1 MPASRLIV
9 RRVLLAAFLAAGL
22 GPVTLGA
29 WSVPAPDVA
38 ARFDLLQ
45 NGGFEDGGEQPT
57 FWRAHPRKDNDRNL
71 HGRDVE
77 HARSG
82 VASGRIVWLD
92 PIAGPNKAGLQWNRY
107 GLAVEG
113 GSTLLFSGFT
123 KVEGVPVGGAGI
135 HMYDAEGGHL
145 GFVKADANREEAGW
159 RPFVREV
166 RLPAGARTIGVA
178 LYTRQGGTTWFDD
191 VSLLGTPSTEA
202 LRATPR
208 LDGGLSDGCWADEGA
223 IRGFVR
229 HDGQGTAR
237 EDTRAWLAYDDE
249 NLYVAFA
256 CPFPAGS
263 VLKQNAEKHDGDTW
277 YDDSIEVFV
286 DPWHEHTAYFQLAV
300 NCKGVVRDSRG
311 QDVSWDSGARAR
323 VGQGEDA
330 WTVELALPFRSLQ
343 LTLACRETWGI
354 NLVRNDRVNGET
366 VTWSLGGFHQPGR
379 FGNVALAP
387 HLTPFI
393 LPQVR
398 ERAAELGVACARIRE
413 EVAGV
418 GLAPAVAPGVHALL
432 GEADEGIARLGEAGR
447 AGGEGKTVPAAELRE
462 VLRSVEDSLSRA
474 RDAAVAQLFSAD
486 AAADGDRFSVVIA
499 HSLQKVLR
507 EGSVGDGLLAR
518 SVTLEA
524 AKDEVESFQLVLIPG
539 GKAATGVRV
548 EAGPLRGP
556 GGVVPVEWH
565 RVGYVETGAPRQYHT
580 EHVGWW
586 PDVLL
591 PAGPVDLEP
600 GRRQPLWFR
609 VSVPPGSAP
618 GLYTGRVTLRGREHA
633 VTIPVELRVRGFR
646 LPRPG
651 SLPCAFGLYASVL
664 SEWYNGRTPYQS
676 VMPLDAYA
684 RWCEFLG
691 RYRLTPKNL
700 ANDYHREPA
709 GGSEEDGPDLSCLR
723 ETVAKLAPDYYPP
736 YSFCM
741 FRLPCGS
748 DVRDGTTKVDPKV
761 WARSIAQRRRAYREL
776 GLPST
781 AYIYGIDEPHEKA
794 YPFVASVYRLVRE
807 VAPDFPI
814 MQTVNQNI
822 PEELVGLIDIWCP
835 LSARL
840 GTGRD
845 FYKQRLTA
853 GDTVWL
859 YICCG
864 PVPPHANFFIDEP
877 AIDHR
882 VLFWQARQAGA
893 TGVLY
898 WCVCFWRGLPG
909 PPSGKPHFPEVPVR
923 VGEDLGTYKSFG
935 VNGDGVLVWP
945 GPDMTP
951 YPSLRLEVVRDGIED
966 YEYLALLARCV
977 ERCQAQAP
985 GARPPE
991 ALLHESEALCRVPA
1005 TISRTFTD
1013 YTKDPS
1019 VLLAYRHR
1027 VGDAIEKL
1035 VSHLGEEPPPA
1046 VPAFARVGRE

>member
-1 MPASRLIV
+1 MTASHALIRLLSAV
-9 RRVLLAAFLAAGL
+9 SVLAG
-22 GPVTLGA
+22 GAVSVALGA
-29 WSVPAPDVA
+29 LSVPAPDVA

-45 NGGFEDGGEQPT
+45 NGGFEEGEKQPS
-57 FWRAHPRKDNDRNL
+57 FWRAHPKKDNDRNL
-71 HGRDVE
+71 HERDLKN
-77 HARSG
+77 ARSG
-82 VASGRIVWLD
+82 AASGRIVWLD

-113 GSTLLFSGFT
+113 GSTLLFSGFAKLEAVT
-123 KVEGVPVGGAGI
+123 PGGAGV
-135 HMYDAEGGHL
+135 HMYDGEGGHL
-145 GFVKADANREEAGW
+145 GFVKADVSRGPTEW
-159 RPFVREV
+159 RPFVREIV
-166 RLPAGARTIGVA
+166 LPADARTIGVA

-202 LRATPR
+202 VRGTPR
-208 LDGGLSDGCWADEGA
+208 LDGELSDSCWADDRA

-237 EDTRAWLAYDDE
+237 EDTRAWLAYDDQC
-249 NLYVAFA
+249 LYVAFS

-263 VLKQNAEKHDGDTW
+263 VLKQDADKRDGDTW

-311 QDVSWDSGARAR
+311 QDVSWDSDARAR
-323 VGQGEDA
+323 VKRGEDA
-330 WTVELALPFRSLQ
+330 WCVEVSIPFRSLQ

-393 LPQVR
+393 LSHVR
-398 ERAAELGVACARIRE
+398 QRSAELEAARARIRE

-418 GLAPAVAPGVHALL
+418 GLSPAVAPKVHALL
-432 GEADEGIARLGEAGR
+432 AEAAGGIAELGAAGR
-447 AGGEGKTVPAAELRE
+447 TGGGGRQVSVAELRGL
-462 VLRSVEDSLSRA
+462 LRSVQDALKHARA
-474 RDAAVAQLFSAD
+474 AAVTQLFAAD
-486 AAADGDRFSVVIA
+486 ASTGEGRFSVVIA
-499 HSLQKVLR
+499 RSLQKVLR

-518 SVTLEA
+518 GVVLEA
-524 AKDEVESFQLVLIPG
+524 ARDEVESFQLVLIPG
-539 GKAATGVRV
+539 GKPLTGVTV

-556 GGVVPVEWH
+556 GGTVPVEWC
-565 RVGYVETGAPRQYHT
+565 RVGYVETGPPRRYHT

-586 PDVLL
+586 PDILL
-591 PAGPVDLEP
+591 PPGPVDLDP
-600 GRRQPLWFR
+600 GRRQPVWFR
-609 VSVPPGSAP
+609 VSVPPDAASGSYS
-618 GLYTGRVTLRGREHA
+618 GEVVLRGQGHA
-633 VTIPVELRVRGFR
+633 VTVPVELRVRGFR

-651 SLPCAFGLYASVL
+651 SLPCAFGLYGSVL
-664 SEWYNGRTPYQS
+664 SEWYYGRKPYQS
-676 VMPLDAYA
+676 VMPLEAYA

-700 ANDYHREPA
+700 ANDYHRPPA
-709 GGSEEDGPDLSCLR
+709 EGREEDGPDLSCLR
-723 ETVAKLAPDYYPP
+723 ETVGKLAPDYYPP

-741 FRLPCGS
+741 FRLPCPS

-761 WARSIAQRRRAYREL
+761 WVRSIAQRRRAYRDL

-822 PEELVGLIDIWCP
+822 PEDLVGLVDIWCP

-840 GTGRD
+840 WSGRD
-845 FYKQRLTA
+845 FYKRRIAA
-853 GDTVWL
+853 GETVWS

-882 VLFWQARQAGA
+882 MVFWQARQAGA

-898 WCVCFWRGLPG
+898 WCVCYWRGLPG
-909 PPSGKPHFPEVPVR
+909 PPSGKPHFPDVPVR
-923 VGEDLGTYKSFG
+923 VGEDLGTYKNFG

-945 GPDMTP
+945 GPNMTP
-951 YPSLRLEVVRDGIED
+951 YPSVRLEVVRDGIED

-977 ERCQAQAP
+977 SRCQALAP
-985 GARPPE
+985 AARPPQ
-991 ALLHESEALCRVPA
+991 ALLRQAEALCQVPA
-1005 TISRTFTD
+1005 TISRSFTE

-1019 VLLAYRHR
+1019 VLLARRRR

-1035 VSHLGEEPPPA
+1035 VAHLGKEPPP
-1046 VPAFARVGRE
+1046 VPPSFARVSPR